1 MNMFKRKRKVETNE
15 IEKNLF
21 DPMYEVDGS
30 KVSFDTKI
38 PLPSTHRVEVNAVYD
53 VVTMSYTFNAVQA
66 HAYHDID
73 KMLIRG
79 TADRGEPLRLRNP
92 HLSDNNH
99 DRADEEQRV
108 VLVLKSIEITPRNP
122 HLAGKFVD
130 DKIKLLGKTLHHAKA
145 NKEFLLYDTFVQW
158 TQPIRAEE
166 ATRIMEAWSLLTT
179 IQILEETSRLH
190 AVTSKKDMIA
200 LVANEKLI
208 QRFLTTATRQRYRV
222 ALYEN
227 IHAHHA
233 QEVPVA

>member
-15 IEKNLF
+15 IEQNLF

-30 KVSFDTKI
+30 KVSFDTKVS
-38 PLPSTHRVEVNAVYD
+38 LPSTHRIEVNAVYD

-66 HAYHDID
+66 HAYQDID

-99 DRADEEQRV
+99 DSADEEQRV
-108 VLVLKSIEITPRNP
+108 VLVLKNIEITPRNSN
-122 HLAGKFVD
+122 LAGKFVYN
-130 DKIKLLGKTLHHAKA
+130 KIKLLQETLVKPEAKA
-145 NKEFLLYDTFVQW
+145 EFLLYDTCVQW
-158 TQPIRAEE
+158 TQPIYTEG

-179 IQILEETSRLH
+179 IQILEETSRLY

-200 LVANEKLI
+200 LVKNEKEI
-208 QRFLTTATRQRYRV
+208 QRFLTTVTRQRYRV

-227 IHAHHA
+227 VHAHPA